1 MLTLIGYL
9 VLAVVLVGALY
20 LAGVAFLPKGEQ
32 LAPAVRDDPTWALAQ
47 GRPVSGADVD
57 NVRLP
62 VALRGYRFAETDHLL
77 DVLAHEIRWR
87 DGELARLGFR
97 FPPDYPLPA
106 PPPTVAPGDGSRLDA
121 GSPPAEDGHV
131 RDGPGDD
138 DETVDR
144 YAYLGDADGYGGNDQ
159 YARPVPTADHD
170 TAHDAAPAP
179 AAHDA
184 AHDAGPTADEAPDD
198 EPARADEPA
207 SGPVHPAS

>member
-1 MLTLIGYL
+1 MLTLIGYI
-9 VLAVVLVGALY
+9 VLAIVLVGALY

-97 FPPDYPLPA
+97 FPADYPLPA
-106 PPPTVAPGDGSRLDA
+106 PPAAALDTTPAAGTGYRSRPLR
-121 GSPPAEDGHV
+121 
-131 RDGPGDD
+131 RDGPGI
-138 DETVDR
+138 ER
-144 YAYLGDADGYGGNDQ
+144 L
-159 YARPVPTADHD
+159 R
-170 TAHDAAPAP
+170 
-179 AAHDA
+179 
-184 AHDAGPTADEAPDD
+184 AGWVR
-198 EPARADEPA
+198 PARGVCP
-207 SGPVHPAS
+207 GR